1 MLCFSRRSARGFE
14 IWRITMVLDIVVFI
28 AVVVVASILA
38 YRGKL
43 LTAVGIFLLGAA
55 VLALGP

>member
-1 MLCFSRRSARGFE
+1 
-14 IWRITMVLDIVVFI
+14 MVLDIVVFI

>member
-1 MLCFSRRSARGFE
+1 MLCFSDEAQKLRDLENHMA
-14 IWRITMVLDIVVFI
+14 LDIVVFI
-28 AVVVVASILA
+28 AVVVVASIFA